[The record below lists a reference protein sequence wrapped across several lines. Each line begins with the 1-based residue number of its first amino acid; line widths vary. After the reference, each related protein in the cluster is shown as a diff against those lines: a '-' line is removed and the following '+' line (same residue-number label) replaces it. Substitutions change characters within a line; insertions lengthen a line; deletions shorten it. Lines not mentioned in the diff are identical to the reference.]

1 MKKICLI
8 LTAVLTV
15 TLTTA
20 HAADFDDFDDGV
32 AFARAGDYATAFV
45 IFNRLAEQGD
55 ADGQF
60 NLALMYLGGDGVTQS
75 HVMAAYW
82 TKLAA
87 EQGHAGAQNNLG
99 LMYYNGDGVAQDY
112 AVAVKWYT
120 FAAEQGYADAQ
131 YSLGAIYAFGGGVLQ
146 DYVLAFMWGHI
157 AAVNDNEA
165 GAQVRDFAVREMAK
179 AEITTAQ
186 KMARE
191 CMASNYENCEY

>member
-8 LTAVLTV
+8 LAAVLTF

-20 HAADFDDFDDGV
+20 NAADFDDFDDGV

-75 HVMAAYW
+75 HVMATYW

-87 EQGHAGAQNNLG
+87 EQGHAKAQHNLG
-99 LMYYNGDGVAQDY
+99 SMYYDGIGVIQNFELALMWANIASESGYENAKDLRD
-112 AVAVKWYT
+112 AVV
-120 FAAEQGYADAQ
+120 EQMTQAD
-131 YSLGAIYAFGGGVLQ
+131 
-146 DYVLAFMWGHI
+146 I
-157 AAVNDNEA
+157 A
-165 GAQVRDFAVREMAK
+165 
-179 AEITTAQ
+179 TAQ
-186 KMARE
+186 RMAIE
-191 CMASNYENCEY
+191 CMASSYENCGY